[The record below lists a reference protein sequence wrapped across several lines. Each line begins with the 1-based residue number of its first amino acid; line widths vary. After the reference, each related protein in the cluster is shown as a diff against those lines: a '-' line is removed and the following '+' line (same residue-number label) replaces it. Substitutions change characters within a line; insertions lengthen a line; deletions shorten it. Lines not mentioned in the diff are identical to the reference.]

1 MANLNNKTEEVM
13 TKFSNR
19 VKNTVLG
26 LMALGV
32 TLSGVSGCSRGAAF
46 DPTAGGEVKSMALMV
61 VPNSNRIDVMD
72 LTINRV
78 TTTLQT
84 DDRPSSIAVSPD
96 GRMIL
101 VTNEN
106 SGTISVYLRR
116 DNETFEQLNSVG
128 SGRRPVGVYFNP
140 VFAEAYVA
148 YSDDSKVL
156 VLDTSSR
163 TASPR
168 VINTITIPDANP
180 KEVVVSR
187 DGTRV
192 FITDNLN
199 DRVVTLVKAGNNF
212 NITSTQPLGQN
223 RASVDFGG
231 MIAVDNYI
239 PGQPVTQPLVTR
251 LFVANSA
258 GSSVFVVDGNSGQLI
273 NEIQLKDNQVVGNRE
288 VGPKNLAVYRNL
300 AGQQKVYVTGYNASV
315 ISVIDA
321 QGFKLLRNIPLGQA
335 TGDNRGSFNP
345 VGVSVGNDLTGAQVV
360 YVTNSSGLNISLVD
374 PQTDQ
379 LKRNIGTTQSAANQ
393 PPLGEIVT
401 VGAVR

>member
-1 MANLNNKTEEVM
+1 MNKTEEIM
-13 TKFSNR
+13 PRFSHM
-19 VKNTVLG
+19 VKKSLLG
-26 LMALGV
+26 LLATGIGISGV
-32 TLSGVSGCSRGAAF
+32 TSCSRGAAF

-72 LTINRV
+72 LTVNRV
-78 TTTLQT
+78 TESLQT

-116 DNETFEQLNSVG
+116 DNDTFERLNSVG

-140 VFAEAYVA
+140 RFAEAYVSYA
-148 YSDDSKVL
+148 DDSKIL

-168 VINTITIPDANP
+168 VINTINIPDSNP
-180 KEVVVSR
+180 KEIVVSR
-187 DGTRV
+187 DGSRV
-192 FITDNLN
+192 FITDNLG
-199 DRVVTLVKAGNNF
+199 DRIITLVKAGNNF
-212 NITSTQPLGQN
+212 NITTTQPLGQN
-223 RASVDFGG
+223 RSVVDFGG
-231 MIAVDNYI
+231 MITVDNFL
-239 PGQPVTQPLVTR
+239 PGQPVNQPVATK
-251 LFVANSA
+251 LFVTNSA
-258 GSSVFVVDGNSGQLI
+258 GSSVFVIDGNSGQLV

-288 VGPKNLAVYRNL
+288 VGPKNLAVYRSL
-300 AGQQKVYVTGYNASV
+300 TGQQKVYVTGYNASV

-321 QGFKLLRNIPLGQA
+321 QGLRLLRNVPLGQNN
-335 TGDNRGSFNP
+335 TDNRGSFNP
-345 VGVSVGNDLTGAQVV
+345 VGVSIGNDLTGADVV
-360 YVTNSSGLNISLVD
+360 YITNSSGLNLSLID

-379 LKRNIGTTQSAANQ
+379 LKRNIGTTQSAAAQ

-401 VGAVR
+401 VGAIR